1 MNVEVILSVIIQIIN
16 VVQLVLQLLGIPNL
30 GSIFG

>member
-30 GSIFG
+30 GAIFG

>member
-1 MNVEVILSVIIQIIN
+1 MNVEVILSVIITIITL
-16 VVQLVLQLLGIPNL
+16 VQQVLKVLGIPNL